1 MYRCTAQIPARMA
14 KSGFAKVH
22 LNIIWYLH
30 LEFWQMIRNE
40 IVQVSVSRT
49 FLFLILFVILREY
62 VDQAVNQ
69 LLKESAQKRVQ

>member
-1 MYRCTAQIPARMA
+1 
-14 KSGFAKVH
+14 
-22 LNIIWYLH
+22 
-30 LEFWQMIRNE
+30 MIRNE